1 MSGSPYFVRPC
12 PSCGRS
18 TQIRVDFLGRM
29 VCCQHCRR
37 EFSATDPHNE
47 SAALDDPVQY
57 WINYTEHNVLLDE
70 PLVGRQP
77 R

>member
-1 MSGSPYFVRPC
+1 MNGAPFFVRPC

-18 TQIRVDFLGRM
+18 TQIRVDLLGRD

-37 EFSATDPHNE
+37 EFVASDPECE

-57 WINYTEHNVLLDE
+57 WINYTEHEFTPDE
-70 PLVGRQP
+70 RYSANNP